1 MLPTLF
7 LMACSATPAAESVRI
22 SLGAPTWTAQSG
34 PISAS
39 VRSWH
44 HEGER
49 GRLVLAR
56 VPAASASVLTTN
68 TPTPLQELLPA
79 GDLVAINF
87 DRARGG
93 LMNEFAW
100 SQELSRSIGVDVRLM
115 LWLVGTFDGASDL
128 VAEMTA
134 ESKS

>member
-1 MLPTLF
+1 MHGPRTTLGGLLDKAHEAELRGDDDGTFTLP
-7 LMACSATPAAESVRI
+7 P
-22 SLGAPTWTAQSG
+22 
-34 PISAS
+34 
-39 VRSWH
+39 
-44 HEGER
+44 
-49 GRLVLAR
+49 RLR
-56 VPAASASVLTTN
+56 
-68 TPTPLQELLPA
+68 ELLEGGPEA
-79 GDLVAINF
+79 LERPCCLLYSTDTVGGNSGSPVLDSDGDLVAINF